1 MEFQFSDKVN
11 SFKPGIFA
19 ALNEKKEERV
29 QKELPVYNLS
39 IGTPDFKPAPYVMKA
54 MEEACKD
61 PENYKY
67 SSGRTSGAD
76 RSDAEPLSDQIR
88 SEAGGG

>member
-1 MEFQFSDKVN
+1 MQTEEKREN
-11 SFKPGIFA
+11 IE
-19 ALNEKKEERV
+19 EKKEERMR
-29 QKELPVYNLS
+29 KGLPVYNLS

-67 SSGRTSGAD
+67 SLL
-76 RSDAEPLSDQIR
+76 LS
-88 SEAGGG
+88 

>member
-19 ALNEKKEERV
+19 ALNEKKEERMR
-29 QKELPVYNLS
+29 KGLPVYNLS

-67 SSGRTSGAD
+67 SLEELPELIEA
-76 RSDAEPLSDQIR
+76 LSDQIR